1 MLCASPWSDHQAG
14 GAGQARMVGSQ
25 GQESTPARPGGQVG
39 PVLAKGALLD
49 TKGRA
54 PQLAVY
60 ETRTAQK
67 CIPSMAGTEWPVG
80 SALLH
85 FCGAAD
91 APSLPGM
98 ETSLL

>member
-1 MLCASPWSDHQAG
+1 MLAL
-14 GAGQARMVGSQ
+14 GS
-25 GQESTPARPGGQVG
+25 SLP
-39 PVLAKGALLD
+39 LLH

-60 ETRTAQK
+60 ELRTARK
-67 CIPSMAGTEWPVG
+67 CTPSMAGTEWPVG

-85 FCGAAD
+85 FCGAAE